1 MKPVLNPI
9 DRRQLLQWG
18 AATASS
24 FALPS
29 LARAEGTPLKIGLI
43 TPLSGPQEFIGS
55 YVKNGAEVAVA
66 QINAAGGILGRP
78 VLLEIRDDK
87 ANPAAALAVAR
98 ELLGAGIN
106 LHIGGISSAV
116 VLALAPVME
125 QEKGVFLTCGAGT
138 DKMNHE
144 AYSPNLFRPGD
155 SPDSRGRAQA
165 RLMAEKYPHITRWT
179 GLIPDHEYGR
189 TTWSVFVDG
198 LLEFY
203 PAIAHKKPEIL
214 EPILMPYGVPDY
226 RNSITAALRQTAD
239 GCYNSSYGGD
249 AITMFQQARGF
260 GLMQRYKVVCDAA
273 NEFLVARALKQQ
285 LPPHW
290 TGMHYYAA
298 ANKGNPM
305 SDRFVADYQAKT
317 QDAEPLGWAAEAHAA
332 IYALA
337 KAIEK
342 GQSTAT
348 AAVITNLKGLTWDTV
363 TGPRTMRAADNQ
375 AIKDVELV
383 YIEPAA
389 TDKGY
394 AVTQYVKVDGKSVLL
409 PATPGQKLK
418 LRTA

>member
-1 MKPVLNPI
+1 MSHVH
-9 DRRQLLQWG
+9 RRHILQYG
-18 AATASS
+18 AAAFSAL
-24 FALPS
+24 ALPG
-29 LARAEGTPLKIGLI
+29 LVRAQAGPMKIGLI
-43 TPLSGPQEFIGS
+43 TPLSGAQEFIGS
-55 YVKNGAEVAVA
+55 YVKNGAEIAVA
-66 QINAAGGILGRP
+66 QINQAGGILGRQ
-78 VLLEIRDDK
+78 VALEIRDDK
-87 ANPAAALAVAR
+87 ANPAAALAAAR

-116 VLALAPVME
+116 VLALAPVMQ

-138 DKMNHE
+138 EKMNHE

-155 SPDSRGRAQA
+155 SPDARGRAQA
-165 RLMAEKYPHITRWT
+165 RLMAEKYPNITRWT

-189 TTWSVFVDG
+189 TTWSIFVDG

-203 PAIAHKKPEIL
+203 PAIAKKKPEIL
-214 EPILMPYGVPDY
+214 DPILMPYGVSDY
-226 RNSITAALRQTAD
+226 RNGITAALRQQAD
-239 GCYNSSYGGD
+239 GCYNSTYGGD

-260 GLMQRYKVVCDAA
+260 ELMQRYKVICDSA
-273 NEFLVARALKQQ
+273 NEFLVARGLKQQ
-285 LPPHW
+285 LPPQW

-305 SDRFVADYQAKT
+305 SDRFVADYLAKT
-317 QDAEPLGWAAEAHAA
+317 KDAEPLGWAAEAHSA

-342 GQSTAT
+342 GKSAETAS
-348 AAVITNLKGLTWDTV
+348 VIANLKGLTWDTV
-363 TGPRTMRAADNQ
+363 TGPRLMRAEDNQ
-375 AIKDVELV
+375 AVKDVELV
-383 YIEPAA
+383 FIEPAN

-409 PATPGQKLK
+409 PPTPGQKLK